1 MNPPKVTF
9 IGFGEVASVFSS
21 AIYEQGAEVRAYD
34 VLMDTKDG
42 IEILEKRSQAKGISF
57 LSLKDALT
65 GADFI
70 LSTVTTSVAEEAA
83 RSCAEHIGPGQMYID
98 LNATAPSVKRRV
110 SEIIQP
116 TGADFVEGSIL
127 GAVNVTGFKTRIL
140 TGGPKGRET
149 AETLTR
155 LGLNAAYYSSEIG
168 KASTFKMLRSIFS
181 KGLEVLLLEF
191 LIAGKRAGIEDDL
204 WEEIV
209 GLFKNNPFDVV
220 AANWIKTHATA
231 HERRYHEMKQVTEV
245 IREIGLDPILTSGT
259 EAFFKRSCELGMKD
273 AFPEKPDTME
283 AVIEFM
289 EKQLQE
295 AEDKKG
301 GSAA

>member
-1 MNPPKVTF
+1 MNLPKITF

-21 AIYEQGAEVRAYD
+21 AIYEQSAEVRAYD
-34 VLMDTKDG
+34 VLMDTKNG

-65 GADFI
+65 DADFI
-70 LSTVTTSVAEEAA
+70 LSTVTTSVAEDAA
-83 RSCAEHIGPGQMYID
+83 RSCAEHIRPGQMYID
-98 LNATAPSVKRRV
+98 LNATAPSVKCRV
-110 SEIIQP
+110 SEIQP

-127 GAVNVTGFKTRIL
+127 GAVGVTGSKTRIL

-149 AETLTR
+149 AETLSR

-168 KASTFKMLRSIFS
+168 KASTFKMLRSIFT

-231 HERRYHEMKQVTEV
+231 HERRYHEMKQVREV

-289 EKQLQE
+289 EKQLQ
-295 AEDKKG
+295 KSGK
-301 GSAA
+301 